1 MDLSKID
8 GLTEDQIAAI
18 KAVHDDDVTGLKTKN
33 TQLLDEAKH
42 AKASSHEKDAAVEEA
57 RRAAADAAEQKL
69 LAEGKYKEA
78 SELREKERAELVAE
92 ANANA
97 DKYKATL
104 SEYHLST
111 AKNGVL
117 HKVVEG
123 MEEFALAR
131 LDKDVSLSY
140 DDNGNAITVFKHG
153 DKEFATAADFI
164 DGVSDDAGWG
174 RMLKGADSS
183 GAGGKQSVNGG
194 HLPSG
199 NKTQSALEQRL
210 KSKGLNA

>member
-8 GLTEDQIAAI
+8 GLTEDQIASINAL
-18 KAVHDDDVTGLKTKN
+18 HDTDVTGLKTKN
-33 TQLLDEAKH
+33 TQLMDEAKS

-57 RRAAADAAEQKL
+57 RKTALNAEEQRL
-69 LAEGKYKEA
+69 MLEGKFEEA
-78 SELREKERAELVAE
+78 KKLGEDERARLVAE

-117 HKVVEG
+117 NKVVEG

-164 DGVSDDAGWG
+164 NGVSDDAGWG

-183 GAGGKQSVNGG
+183 GAGMTQNSNGG
-194 HLPSG
+194 TLPSS
-199 NKTQSALEQRL
+199 NNTESALEKRL